1 MRKVKASAGRRRKR
15 FLEGLGK
22 FVSRRRNLMYI
33 YIYIIAATSGPGTL
47 DSNPRSW
54 MLGDTWL
61 SRGPFHVV
69 WSLLLCVFLMN
80 QNKVYCI
87 KLYTCIWRLYRML
100 DRKNK
105 NNSNHIHFVL
115 DFIDAQPWSHHL
127 QNWAS
132 WKHWAHRTSSKG
144 WLAKVSAWPRG
155 RQLISVKKVPP
166 KGSKP
171 LEMVWCFCENVFSGP
186 IWGAVQIAIL
196 GGMAAWFWMFIPL
209 GHSMCLCLPNSPT
222 RNWSHYCIKAPVSG
236 YDKLTPLKLNLC
248 HT

>member
-1 MRKVKASAGRRRKR
+1 
-15 FLEGLGK
+15 
-22 FVSRRRNLMYI
+22 
-33 YIYIIAATSGPGTL
+33 
-47 DSNPRSW
+47 
-54 MLGDTWL
+54 MLGDAWL

-144 WLAKVSAWPRG
+144 WLAKVSAWPVG
-155 RQLISVKKVPP
+155 RQLISVKRSLQKAL
-166 KGSKP
+166 KP
-171 LEMVWCFCENVFSGP
+171 LEMVGYVWCFCENVFRGQSGEQFKLP
-186 IWGAVQIAIL
+186 SYQVWL
-196 GGMAAWFWMFIPL
+196 HDFWMFIPL

-236 YDKLTPLKLNLC
+236 YHKLTPTEVKPVAHLVGNKL
-248 HT
+248 TSGRSEP